1 MDRYH
6 NLPVPLPGNRGL
18 LFTRRAV
25 TATDDRTVARHLD
38 SGEERVVGPAGAFF
52 SSGLLV
58 YAQGESL
65 FAEAFDPE
73 RFESLGERIP
83 LGVAAIRTEGGRS
96 RAFVANTHGTLLAL
110 TQGVL
115 SSSQFMWFD
124 RDGARRASL
133 APENVLGAF
142 DMTPDGG
149 RIVFN
154 LSPATGDSSLWTI
167 DASRGAVAR
176 LTFGEQN
183 DVDPNVTADGRVLFA
198 RRGGAQPGLYEIPLD
213 GGVERRI
220 RDVAAFSLDD
230 VADDGGAFI
239 YRQSAAP
246 PEAWLGSTVSNEDSL
261 VLRMQTAVDQIHLS
275 PDGRWV
281 AFNNADSGRQEVYI
295 APREMSGA
303 RWQVSVNGG
312 VQPIWRGDG
321 KELFYLDLDGTL
333 QASAIGTTDRAV
345 IAGKPQALFKTP
357 NDDVSAGVEQ
367 YRATADGRR
376 FLLRVPVGD
385 QRPPPLRVVLNWLGL
400 IRN

>member
-1 MDRYH
+1 MFSISPDSRFLVYSDTKAIYRVDVESGLSESIATMPPCEGGNSFAIWMAWGEDLGIVFSCGTGGRSGIYRLSPQGGTPEQLTFPTGDAMDRYH

-133 APENVLGAF
+133 ERFLVVHSTAAVVL
-142 DMTPDGG
+142 
-149 RIVFN
+149 
-154 LSPATGDSSLWTI
+154 LSPEVPWLRTRWICGNALRERGMGAWTPRV
-167 DASRGAVAR
+167 SPRSTTSVGRGC
-176 LTFGEQN
+176 
-183 DVDPNVTADGRVLFA
+183 
-198 RRGGAQPGLYEIPLD
+198 
-213 GGVERRI
+213 
-220 RDVAAFSLDD
+220 
-230 VADDGGAFI
+230 
-239 YRQSAAP
+239 
-246 PEAWLGSTVSNEDSL
+246 
-261 VLRMQTAVDQIHLS
+261 
-275 PDGRWV
+275 
-281 AFNNADSGRQEVYI
+281 
-295 APREMSGA
+295 
-303 RWQVSVNGG
+303 
-312 VQPIWRGDG
+312 
-321 KELFYLDLDGTL
+321 
-333 QASAIGTTDRAV
+333 IG
-345 IAGKPQALFKTP
+345 
-357 NDDVSAGVEQ
+357 
-367 YRATADGRR
+367 
-376 FLLRVPVGD
+376 
-385 QRPPPLRVVLNWLGL
+385 
-400 IRN
+400 